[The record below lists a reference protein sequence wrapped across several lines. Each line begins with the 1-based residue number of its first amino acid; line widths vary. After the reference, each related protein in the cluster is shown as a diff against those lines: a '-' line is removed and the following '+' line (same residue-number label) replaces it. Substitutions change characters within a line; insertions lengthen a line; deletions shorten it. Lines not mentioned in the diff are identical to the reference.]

1 MSSEAASRSSGT
13 AGKRGRNKEQHHDQQ
28 VPSAPEETAEY
39 LATILPELARLADR
53 AGMELTSYLLRMA
66 HRDAQDKLMRDQ

>member
-1 MSSEAASRSSGT
+1 MSSEAANKSTT
-13 AGKRGRNKEQHHDQQ
+13 ARGGKRSRKRGDHEDH

-39 LATILPELARLADR
+39 LATILPELATLADR

-66 HRDAQDKLMRDQ
+66 HRDAQQTLMRDR